1 MEKSVVIMEAKDGI
15 VTFVTGIVEKRTAQ
29 DLVSEARYL
38 EERIKALSNVS
49 SEVVADIQAE
59 YNTKIQQLIAE
70 RDAKIEKADANF
82 AAAMRERREAM
93 SRLENLK
100 AVLNATKDQQTVE
113 EASQEEVPAAE
124 DLLEGIKEKC
134 EGCEAWGGTD
144 CTRNPITEGCLK
156 DQMLE
161 GEDVES
167 GDCFE
172 AEEQESLEETVSEE
186 AAVEEAVEAVNE
198 EAAPVEE
205 AVEETPVEEAVAQPE
220 VPAQPVFGERV
231 DLR

>member
-1 MEKSVVIMEAKDGI
+1 MEKSVVIMEAKDGT

-70 RDAKIEKADANF
+70 RDAAIEKADANF

-113 EASQEEVPAAE
+113 EAQEEVPAAE
-124 DLLEGIKEKC
+124 DLLEGVKEKC
-134 EGCEAWGGTD
+134 EGCEAWSGTD
-144 CTRNPITEGCLK
+144 CTRNPVTEGCLK

-186 AAVEEAVEAVNE
+186 AAVEEVLEAVNE
-198 EAAPVEE
+198 EAASVEE

-220 VPAQPVFGERV
+220 VPAQPIFGERV